1 MISLQRLLFTLKFIS
16 VLASLALSSDILSY
30 SGRYQSNQ
38 VKKEN
43 NDRLERLSTINE
55 QGAHENIDTSLMG

>member
-55 QGAHENIDTSLMG
+55 QGTHENIDTSLMG